1 MNRASG
7 EQESGGPLPAGPN
20 ASDQVTMDPAVADEV
35 AAPSERRQ
43 RTRRALVATLASLL
57 VFGLLA
63 WLVATG
69 RTTGL
74 DLDLTLDI
82 QRHYHP
88 LLTALM
94 EFVSLFGY
102 PPVNWLTVGAV
113 TTVFIVLGLRL
124 EATFAVLAAA
134 GAGLLSTVVKILW
147 VRPRPTAEDV
157 LVIGTSSGYSFPS
170 GHVVLY
176 VAFFGF
182 LLYWVYTNL
191 KPGAVRR
198 GLVVTL
204 GVLIALVGPS
214 RVYLGQ
220 HWASDALGGYA
231 LGLLYLLLLIQVY
244 AATGLRT
251 GARGARRP
259 VTRSSLPRD
268 P

>member
-1 MNRASG
+1 MNRPSG
-7 EQESGGPLPAGPN
+7 EQERGGPLPAGSA
-20 ASDQVTMDPAVADEV
+20 ASDQAAVNPAVADEV
-35 AAPSERRQ
+35 AAPPQRRQ
-43 RTRRALVATLASLL
+43 RTRRALSATLASLL

-74 DLDLTLDI
+74 DLDLTQGI
-82 QRHYHP
+82 QRHNHP

-102 PPVNWLTVGAV
+102 PPFNWLTVGAV
-113 TTVFIVLGLRL
+113 AAVFIVLGLRL
-124 EATFAVLAAA
+124 EAAFAVIAAA

-147 VRPRPTAEDV
+147 VRPRPTAEGV

-182 LLYWVYTNL
+182 LLYWVYANL
-191 KPGAVRR
+191 KPGVVRR
-198 GLVVTL
+198 SLVVTL
-204 GVLIALVGPS
+204 GLLIALVGPS

-231 LGLLYLLLLIQVY
+231 LGLLYLILLIQVY
-244 AATGLRT
+244 AATALRT
-251 GARGARRP
+251 RARGARRL
-259 VTRSSLPRD
+259 VTRSSLARGK
-268 P
+268 